1 MQTKW
6 RFLGR
11 NATKLHVIPGHRVW
25 IVSAYCTIRLQA
37 ERAWYR
43 EDNSFLKRLK
53 ISRTNVW
60 GRDFSF
66 MLGLVFILYHPEL
79 QKKYLG
85 EKRGGTNKLR

>member
-25 IVSAYCTIRLQA
+25 IVSAYCTIRIQA

-43 EDNSFLKRLK
+43 EDNSF
-53 ISRTNVW
+53 
-60 GRDFSF
+60 F
-66 MLGLVFILYHPEL
+66 
-79 QKKYLG
+79 
-85 EKRGGTNKLR
+85 EKVKNK